1 MALRVENG
9 GFVSQRQK
17 GPASCVIPLTPPYR
31 DHAVVAGSPEGV
43 QWDGMVKLLPARK
56 WMVAGSKEEEGEEE
70 GEEEEG
76 CLCCWP
82 VSHRG

>member
-1 MALRVENG
+1 
-9 GFVSQRQK
+9 
-17 GPASCVIPLTPPYR
+17 
-31 DHAVVAGSPEGV
+31 
-43 QWDGMVKLLPARK
+43 MVKLLPARK